1 MVLLWETETLEVG
14 WVVLEQYLSL
24 FNFSTVEK
32 KKKQQ
37 PYKALNIIWL
47 YSQKGQQCHIKE
59 THSAHLNSI
68 LFR

>member
-32 KKKQQ
+32 KNKQTLQ
-37 PYKALNIIWL
+37 GPEHYL
-47 YSQKGQQCHIKE
+47 
-59 THSAHLNSI
+59 TV
-68 LFR
+68 